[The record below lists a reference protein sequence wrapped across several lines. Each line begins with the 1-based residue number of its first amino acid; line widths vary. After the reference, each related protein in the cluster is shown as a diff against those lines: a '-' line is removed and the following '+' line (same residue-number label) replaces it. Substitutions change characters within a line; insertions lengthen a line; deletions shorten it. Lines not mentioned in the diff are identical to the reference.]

1 MVALL
6 DEIRKFNR
14 TKAWMSAHT
23 HARIRHGNR
32 ARDAGPE
39 CPAPQLLR
47 GSWSSGLM
55 GGEAWQEGKAQRNR
69 VLLDFMSLPVHEKII
84 TDKCI

>member
-32 ARDAGPE
+32 ARDAG
-39 CPAPQLLR
+39 
-47 GSWSSGLM
+47 SGL
-55 GGEAWQEGKAQRNR
+55 GSPLSPS
-69 VLLDFMSLPVHEKII
+69 VLLPSFSEGPGHQASWEVRPGKRGRPRETGSSWIS
-84 TDKCI
+84 